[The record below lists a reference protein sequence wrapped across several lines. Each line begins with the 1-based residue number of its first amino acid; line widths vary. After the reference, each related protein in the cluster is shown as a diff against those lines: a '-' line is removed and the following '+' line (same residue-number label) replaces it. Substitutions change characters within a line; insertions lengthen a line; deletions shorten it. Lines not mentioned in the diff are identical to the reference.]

1 MTTTFETSTETP
13 AGTPAEPDAG
23 QVTERIFGE
32 GLGALHLLTA
42 YLGIRLG
49 LFDALAE
56 DPRRTAAQLA
66 DVTGSDARYVREWV
80 QAETIAGLLEADGE
94 DYATARFQLAP
105 GVREALV
112 DQVNPGYVGGVAM
125 ALAAL
130 GTGISAVLDAYR
142 SGAGVPMSSYGPEV
156 VHAQAAFNRPMYV
169 NELAQAVLP
178 QVVDLHAR
186 LGDTARPARVADVGC
201 GAGWSSIELAK
212 AYPSIT
218 VDGYD
223 GDEPSIELARRNA
236 AEHGVADRVRFRTV
250 DASATPYGQGEY
262 DAVFFFEC
270 VHDFGRPVEA
280 LAAARA
286 AVADGGAVI
295 VMDEGVGERPRVGD
309 PLETFFATASATWCL
324 PQSRVAPDCEAPGAV
339 MRPATLEAFARRAGW
354 AGAEV
359 LPIEHPVFRFYRL
372 AD

>member
-1 MTTTFETSTETP
+1 MTTTIETATETP
-13 AGTPAEPDAG
+13 TEAEAG
-23 QVTERIFGE
+23 QVTERLFGE

-42 YLGIRLG
+42 YLGVRLG

-56 DPRRTAAQLA
+56 RPGSTADQLA
-66 DVTGSDARYVREWV
+66 AAASADARYVREWV
-80 QAETIAGLLEADGE
+80 QAETIAGLLEADGD
-94 DYATARFQLAP
+94 DYATATFRLAP

-112 DQVNPGYVGGVAM
+112 DQVHPGYVGGIPM

-142 SGAGVPMSSYGPEV
+142 DGSGVPMSSYGPEV

-169 NELAQAVLP
+169 NELTPSVLP
-178 QVVDLHAR
+178 QIDDVHRR
-186 LGDTARPARVADVGC
+186 LGDATRPARVADVGC
-201 GAGWSSIELAK
+201 GAGWSSIEIAK

-223 GDEPSIELARRNA
+223 SDGPSIEQARRNA
-236 AEHGVADRVRFRTV
+236 AEHGVADRVTFRTV
-250 DASATPYGQGEY
+250 DASGEPYGRGEY

-280 LAAARA
+280 LAGARA
-286 AVADGGAVI
+286 AVRDGGSVI
-295 VMDEGVGERPRVGD
+295 VMDEAVGERPRVGD
-309 PLETFFATASATWCL
+309 PMETFFATASATWCL
-324 PQSRVAPDCEAPGAV
+324 PQSRVVPDCEAPGAV

-354 AGAEV
+354 AGVEV

>member
-1 MTTTFETSTETP
+1 MTTTVETP
-13 AGTPAEPDAG
+13 TDAPPEAG
-23 QVTERIFGE
+23 QITERIFGE
-32 GLGALHLLTA
+32 GLGAFHLLTV

-49 LFDALAE
+49 LFEALAE
-56 DPRRTAAQLA
+56 NPGSTVAQLA
-66 DVTGSDARYVREWV
+66 ATTSADARYVREWV

-94 DYATARFQLAP
+94 DYSTATFRLSI

-112 DQVNPGYVGGVAM
+112 DQVHPGYVGGVPM

-130 GTGISAVLDAYR
+130 GTGLSSVLDAYR
-142 SGAGVPMSSYGPEV
+142 TGAGVPMSSYGPEV

-169 NELAQAVLP
+169 NELTQTVLP
-178 QVVDLHAR
+178 QVTELHSR
-186 LGDTARPARVADVGC
+186 LADATRPARVADVGC
-201 GAGWSSIELAK
+201 GAGWASIELAK

-223 GDEPSIELARRNA
+223 NDEPSIEQARRNA
-236 AEHGVADRVRFRTV
+236 AEHGVADRVRFRST
-250 DASATPYGQGEY
+250 DASAAPYGRDEY

-280 LAAARA
+280 LASARA
-286 AVADGGAVI
+286 AIADGGAVI
-295 VMDEGVGERPRVGD
+295 VMDEGVGERPRIGD
-309 PLETFFATASATWCL
+309 PIETFFATASATWCL
-324 PQSRVAPDCEAPGAV
+324 PQSRMVPDCEAPGAV

-354 AGAEV
+354 AGVEV

-372 AD
+372 AE